1 MKMKNL
7 ISLIIVCFLLP
18 SISSLAADSPVLTE
32 KTYGPVTFGSSLK
45 TVEKRIGE
53 KAKGE
58 TGDKGCDFVTFK
70 KLPGIK
76 FMVEDGIVT
85 RADAVSPDIKN
96 KLEIK
101 TGTSLEEVKRR
112 YPAVEVKPHKYD
124 PTGHYLIF
132 KSKDGKRAILF
143 EEGDGKVTDMRAGV
157 EPSVEYVEGCL

>member
-1 MKMKNL
+1 MKNK
-7 ISLIIVCFLLP
+7 ITATIVCFLVSTIP
-18 SISSLAADSPVLTE
+18 SLAAENAVLTE
-32 KTYGPVTFGSSLK
+32 KSYGAVKFGSTLK

-53 KAKGE
+53 KAKEE

-70 KLPGIK
+70 KFPGIK

-85 RADAVSPDIKN
+85 RADAISPEVENRLQIK
-96 KLEIK
+96 I
-101 TGTSLEEVKRR
+101 GTSLDEVKRR
-112 YPAVEVKPHKYD
+112 YPAVEVKPHRYD

-143 EEGDGKVTDMRAGV
+143 EEGDGKVTDTRAGM